1 MPELPADKDK
11 FTEEEA
17 KALLGEEFE
26 QPLFDQHKSEDGTLS
41 KEKMQEMI
49 DEYKEDEDDYVDDMP
64 DPLNKDGE
72 RAPAIKKGRRPTVM
86 SAPVSVDA
94 DWKPPVYEKSD
105 EQAAEIRN
113 DIKDNILFMSVDE
126 DEMKT
131 LVAAF
136 QLKDV
141 AAGTDLIKQGD
152 KVAEEFYA
160 VADGT
165 FEIFVGDK
173 KVMDV
178 AKGGCFGELALL
190 YDAPR
195 AATVKATSDSK
206 VWSLD
211 RATFKTI
218 LCKSSQDQTKE
229 YIAFLQKVES
239 LKDLK
244 EGDLS
249 KLADCA
255 VPREYPAD
263 AVIIE
268 QGAIGDIFYF
278 VQEGEVKCTR
288 KGEDGKE
295 EEVFQNDE
303 KKERLKEGDY
313 FGEIA
318 LLTNDTRQAT
328 VTAVT
333 ATKCLTLQRKVF
345 DRVLGSL
352 DSLKANMDLTLSP
365 RAAEAKKDEPAP
377 EATQGTLDEAS
388 AAAAE
393 GADEKK
399 E

>member
-1 MPELPADKDK
+1 MVEKERCSFRKNGLFSRRERSYAAALHELGLAHIMGAGASVPELPADKDK

-211 RATFKTI
+211 RVTFKSI
-218 LCKSSQDQTKE
+218 LCKTSQDKSSLYTG
-229 YIAFLQKVES
+229 FLDKVES
-239 LKDLK
+239 LKVLGMLEKKKLADALVPKEYAAGDVIIK
-244 EGDLS
+244 EGD
-249 KLADCA
+249 A
-255 VPREYPAD
+255 
-263 AVIIE
+263 
-268 QGAIGDIFYF
+268 GDVFFI
-278 VQEGEVKCTR
+278 VHEGEVKCTTAA
-288 KGEDGKE
+288 KGE
-295 EEVFQNDE
+295 EEVSD
-303 KKERLKEGDY
+303 RLKEGAY

-318 LLTNDTRQAT
+318 LLTQDTRQAT

-333 ATKCLTLQRKVF
+333 ATKCLTVERKVF
-345 DRVLGSL
+345 DRLLGSL
-352 DSLKANMDLTLSP
+352 ESLKANMP
-365 RAAEAKKDEPAP
+365 GAKPAA
-377 EATQGTLDEAS
+377 
-388 AAAAE
+388 
-393 GADEKK
+393 
-399 E
+399 